1 MLRLRLLSTSKFLSG
16 TRLVFGLFSDESL
29 AQKAKMNAIAAALD
43 YGARLI
49 SGFLVTPFLVSG
61 LGDTLYGVWRTLV
74 SLTGY
79 LSAASGR
86 PAQALKWTTAS
97 QQTSKNYLEKQRTVG
112 SSLIVWLLF
121 LPLLATLGAVLAWF
135 APTWIKGLPPQLYLI
150 VRVGAALLMFDMI
163 TTTLA
168 DIPQAVLTGE
178 NLGYKRMGLTAA
190 LVFVGGGLAVLAL
203 YLKTGLVGVA
213 VAELTTT
220 LITGLF
226 FVWVVRSYVPWF
238 GVARPSWKA
247 VKRFFGLSGW
257 FLGWRLVM
265 QLMTASDL
273 LILGM
278 FTSAALVTTYSLT
291 KYAPE
296 TMINIVDIVV
306 FGVAPGLGGIIGAG
320 DLRKAARVRGEVLLL
335 SWLVAVTLGST
346 ILAWNRTFVG
356 LWVGPQRYAGSIP
369 NILILIL
376 VSQFVLIR
384 NDSSIIDLTLNISR
398 KVLLGLLS
406 AGLSILTAAVLVGTF
421 KAGVIG
427 LIVGV
432 MIGRALLSVAY
443 PMLIGRFLGVSL
455 RSQAKSTLRPIMTSA
470 LLFFVASRLD
480 IILGGLNSAPPT
492 WVTFFF
498 GAAVTVPLF
507 AALAVLLGLSN
518 DQQKRILQRV
528 RQAVSKISV

>member
-1 MLRLRLLSTSKFLSG
+1 MSTARLLN
-16 TRLVFGLFSDESL
+16 GLRIVSRVFSDEGL
-29 AQKAKMNAIAAALD
+29 AQKAKMNAIAATLD

-49 SGFLVTPFLVSG
+49 SGFLVTPFLVHG
-61 LGDTLYGVWRTLV
+61 LGDNLYGVWRTLV

-97 QQTSKNYLEKQRTVG
+97 QQTSKNYLEKRRSVG
-112 SSLIVWLLF
+112 SALIVWVLF

-135 APTWIKGLPPQLYLI
+135 APTWIKGLPTQLYLI

-163 TTTLA
+163 TTTLT
-168 DIPQAVLTGE
+168 DVPQAVLTGE

-203 YLKTGLVGVA
+203 YLNTGLIGVA

-226 FVWVVRSYVPWF
+226 YVWVVRSYVPWF
-238 GVARPSWKA
+238 GVAKPSWKA
-247 VKRFFGLSGW
+247 VKRFFSLSGW
-257 FLGWRLVM
+257 FLMWRLVM

-278 FTSAALVTTYSLT
+278 FASASLVTTYSLT

-306 FGVAPGLGGIIGAG
+306 FGVAPGLGGVIGAG
-320 DLRKAARVRGEVLLL
+320 DLQKAARVRGEVILL
-335 SWLVAVTLGST
+335 SWLVVVTLGST
-346 ILAWNRTFVG
+346 ILAWNQAFVG
-356 LWVGPQRYAGSIP
+356 LWVGSQRYAGSTP

-384 NDSSIIDLTLNISR
+384 NDASIIDLTLNISR

-421 KAGVIG
+421 HAGIIG

-432 MIGRALLSVAY
+432 MTGRALLSVAY
-443 PMLIGRFLGVSL
+443 PMLIGHFLGVSV
-455 RSQAKSTLRPIMTSA
+455 RSQAKAVVRPLLTSVI
-470 LLFFVASRLD
+470 LCLIASRLNLF
-480 IILGGLNSAPPT
+480 LGNLNTVPQT

-498 GAAVTVPLF
+498 GAAVTAPVF
-507 AALAVLLGLSN
+507 AALAVLLGLSH
-518 DQQKRILQRV
+518 DQRKRLLQRV
-528 RQAVSKISV
+528 RQAVSKISG